1 MVLTSSNIT
10 ERGEKRSG
18 PEYKAG
24 PRQRPPTHPG
34 QIVASALDKLDISVR
49 AAAVA
54 IGVTPSAVGNIIK
67 GKSSVTPQMALRLG
81 AYFGNGAELW
91 LGLQQDHDL
100 WHAREAMRGTLE
112 AIRPALRG
120 AA

>member
-10 ERGEKRSG
+10 EHGEKRRR

-34 QIVASALDKLDISVR
+34 QIVASALDELNISVR
-49 AAAVA
+49 AAAAA
-54 IGVTPSAVGNIIK
+54 IGVTPSALGNIIK
-67 GKSSVTPQMALRLG
+67 GKSGVTPQMALRLG

-100 WHAREAMRGTLE
+100 WHAREAMRGTLK

-120 AA
+120 AD